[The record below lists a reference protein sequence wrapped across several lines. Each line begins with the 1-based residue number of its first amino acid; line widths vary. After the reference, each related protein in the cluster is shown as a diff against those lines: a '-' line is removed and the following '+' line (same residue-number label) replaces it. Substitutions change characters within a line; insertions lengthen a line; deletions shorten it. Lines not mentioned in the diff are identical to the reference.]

1 MILRTTI
8 NERRLTK
15 RFVTTAKVL
24 SYPSNYGTPGIV
36 DISVLQLDPSMFE
49 DDASHRLCIVLDF
62 EPLQRYRKCGG
73 TPPITIVLITSF
85 DGKPLNEVLAQNDME
100 RLMHVY
106 PALCQSGMAESLRI
120 TPPLPFNYSQPMYVL
135 CVPIMVYPEFVHNT
149 DTICEL
155 DPSNL
160 AKLRSRISSL
170 GDMRVL
176 VDPSLDEEEEPF
188 FLDYRAYSLAELDW

>member
-15 RFVTTAKVL
+15 RFVTPANVL

-36 DISVLQLDPSMFE
+36 DLSALQLDSSMFQ
-49 DDASHRLCIVLDF
+49 DDATHRLCIVLDF
-62 EPLQRYRKCGG
+62 EPLQRYWKCGG

-85 DGKPLNEVLAQNDME
+85 DGKPLNEVLAADDMD
-100 RLMHVY
+100 RLIPLSH
-106 PALCQSGMAESLRI
+106 SGMADSVST

-135 CVPIMVYPEFVHNT
+135 CVPIMVYPEFLRNT
-149 DTICEL
+149 DTGYEL

-160 AKLRSRISSL
+160 EQLRSHIASL

-176 VDPSLDEEEEPF
+176 ADPSPVEKEESF